1 MKRVV
6 VTGMA
11 SITSLG
17 EDAATIMQRMQAG
30 ESGIRYMPEWERYA
44 DLRTRLGGPVPHF
57 TEPAHFTRKVK
68 RGMGRVAL
76 MATIVAERA
85 LDDAQLLGHDIIGS
99 GQTGVAFGSSSGNVE
114 AIAEF
119 GAMVLEDDIKKIT
132 ATSYIRMMGHTTAVN
147 ISVYFGLKGRTLPT
161 SCACTSGSMAIGQ
174 AYEAIKYGK
183 QIVMIAGGA
192 EELSA
197 TQAAVFDV
205 LFATSCRH
213 DAPQLTSRPYDKD
226 RDGLVIGEGAGCL
239 ILEEYEHA
247 VARGATIYAEL
258 VGYGSNTDGM
268 HVTQP
273 NRATMAECM
282 RLSLADADLQADA
295 IHYINGHGTATEQGD
310 IAESQATMEVM
321 GTHIPISSLK
331 GYFGH
336 TLGACGA
343 IEAMLAITMMQQQ
356 TFIANLNLDQ
366 VDTACAPLN
375 YIQGQAQH
383 LQAAYIMSNNFAF
396 GGINTSLIF
405 RNLQTH

>member
-6 VTGMA
+6 VTGMS

-17 EDAATIMQRMQAG
+17 EDAETIMQRMQAG
-30 ESGIRYMPEWERYA
+30 ESGIRYMAEWERYA
-44 DLRTRLGGPVPHF
+44 DLRTRLGGPVLHF

-85 LDDAQLLGHDIIGS
+85 LDDAGLLGDDIIGS

-119 GAMVLEDDIKKIT
+119 GAMVLEDDVKKIT

-183 QIVMIAGGA
+183 QTVMIAGGA

-213 DAPQLTSRPYDKD
+213 DAPQKTPRPYDKD

-282 RLSLADADLQADA
+282 RLSLADAALQADA

-321 GTHIPISSLK
+321 GTNIPISSLK

-343 IEAMLAITMMQQQ
+343 IEAMLAITMMQQH

-405 RNLQTH
+405 RNVQTH

>member
-85 LDDAQLLGHDIIGS
+85 LDDAGLLGDDIIGS

-119 GAMVLEDDIKKIT
+119 GAMVLEDDVKKIT

-183 QIVMIAGGA
+183 QTVMIAGGA

-213 DAPQLTSRPYDKD
+213 DAPQKTPRPYDKD

-321 GTHIPISSLK
+321 GTNIPISSLK

-405 RNLQTH
+405 RNVQTH

>member
-6 VTGMA
+6 VTGMS

-17 EDAATIMQRMQAG
+17 EDAETIMQRMQAG
-30 ESGIRYMPEWERYA
+30 ESGIRYMAEWERYA
-44 DLRTRLGGPVPHF
+44 DLRTRLGGPVLHF

-85 LDDAQLLGHDIIGS
+85 LDDAGLLGDDIIGS

-119 GAMVLEDDIKKIT
+119 GAMVLEDDVKKIT

-183 QIVMIAGGA
+183 QTVMIAGGA

-213 DAPQLTSRPYDKD
+213 DAPQLTPRPYDKD

-321 GTHIPISSLK
+321 GTDIPISSLK

-405 RNLQTH
+405 RNVQTH

>member
-17 EDAATIMQRMQAG
+17 EDTETIMQRMLAG

-119 GAMVLEDDIKKIT
+119 GAMVLEDDVKKIT

-183 QIVMIAGGA
+183 QTVMIAGGA

-213 DAPQLTSRPYDKD
+213 DAPQKTPRPYDKD

-405 RNLQTH
+405 RNVQTH

>member
-119 GAMVLEDDIKKIT
+119 GAMVLEDDVKKIT

-183 QIVMIAGGA
+183 QTVMIAGGA

-213 DAPQLTSRPYDKD
+213 DAPQLTPRPYDKD

-282 RLSLADADLQADA
+282 RLSLADAALQADA

-321 GTHIPISSLK
+321 GTNIPISSLK

-343 IEAMLAITMMQQQ
+343 IEAMLAITMMQQH

-405 RNLQTH
+405 CNVQTH

>member
-17 EDAATIMQRMQAG
+17 EDTETIMQRMLAG

-119 GAMVLEDDIKKIT
+119 GAMVLEDDVKKIT

-183 QIVMIAGGA
+183 QTVMIAGGA

-213 DAPQLTSRPYDKD
+213 DAPQKTPRPYDKD

-375 YIQGQAQH
+375 YIQGHAQH

>member
-6 VTGMA
+6 VTGMS

-17 EDAATIMQRMQAG
+17 EDAETIMQRMQAG
-30 ESGIRYMPEWERYA
+30 ESGIRYMAEWERYA
-44 DLRTRLGGPVPHF
+44 DLRTRLGGPVLHF

-85 LDDAQLLGHDIIGS
+85 LDDAGLLGDDIIGS

-119 GAMVLEDDIKKIT
+119 GAMVLEDDVKKIT

-183 QIVMIAGGA
+183 QTVMIAGGA

-213 DAPQLTSRPYDKD
+213 DAPQLTPRPYDKD

-282 RLSLADADLQADA
+282 RLSLADAALQADA

-321 GTHIPISSLK
+321 GTNIPISSLK

-343 IEAMLAITMMQQQ
+343 IEAMLAITMMQQH

-405 RNLQTH
+405 RNVQTH

>member
-1 MKRVV
+1 MTRVV
-6 VTGMA
+6 VTGMS

-17 EDAATIMQRMQAG
+17 EDAETIMQRMQAG
-30 ESGIRYMPEWERYA
+30 ESGIRYMAEWERYA
-44 DLRTRLGGPVPHF
+44 DLRTRLGGPVLHF

-85 LDDAQLLGHDIIGS
+85 LDDAGLLGDDIIGS

-119 GAMVLEDDIKKIT
+119 GAMVLEDDVKKIT

-183 QIVMIAGGA
+183 QTVMIAGGA

-213 DAPQLTSRPYDKD
+213 DAPQLTPRPYDKD

-282 RLSLADADLQADA
+282 RLSLADAALQADA

-321 GTHIPISSLK
+321 GTNIPISSLK

-343 IEAMLAITMMQQQ
+343 IEAMLAITMMQQH

-405 RNLQTH
+405 CNVQTH

>member
-6 VTGMA
+6 VTGMS

-17 EDAATIMQRMQAG
+17 EDAETIMQRMQAG
-30 ESGIRYMPEWERYA
+30 ESGIRYMAEWERYA
-44 DLRTRLGGPVPHF
+44 DLRTRLGGPVLHF

-85 LDDAQLLGHDIIGS
+85 LDDAGLLGDDIIGS

-119 GAMVLEDDIKKIT
+119 GAMVLEDDVKKIT

-183 QIVMIAGGA
+183 QTVMIAGGA

-213 DAPQLTSRPYDKD
+213 DAPQLTPRPYDKD

-282 RLSLADADLQADA
+282 RLSLADAALQADA

-321 GTHIPISSLK
+321 GTNIPISSLK

-405 RNLQTH
+405 RNVQTH

>member
-6 VTGMA
+6 VTGMS

-17 EDAATIMQRMQAG
+17 EDTETIMQRMLAG
-30 ESGIRYMPEWERYA
+30 ESGIRYMPDWERYT
-44 DLRTRLGGPVPHF
+44 DLRTRLGGPVLHF

-85 LDDAQLLGHDIIGS
+85 LDDAGLLGNDIIGS

-119 GAMVLEDDIKKIT
+119 GAMVLDNDVKRVN

-183 QIVMIAGGA
+183 QTVMIAGGA

-213 DAPQLTSRPYDKD
+213 DAPQKTPRPYDKD

-282 RLSLADADLQADA
+282 RLSLADAALQADA

-321 GTHIPISSLK
+321 GTNIPISSLK

-405 RNLQTH
+405 RNVQTH

>member
-6 VTGMA
+6 VTGMS

-17 EDAATIMQRMQAG
+17 EDAETIMQRMQAG
-30 ESGIRYMPEWERYA
+30 ESGIRYMAEWERYA
-44 DLRTRLGGPVPHF
+44 DLRTRLGGPVLHF

-85 LDDAQLLGHDIIGS
+85 LDDAGLLGDDIIGS

-119 GAMVLEDDIKKIT
+119 GAMVLEDDVKKIT

-183 QIVMIAGGA
+183 QTVMIAGGA

-213 DAPQLTSRPYDKD
+213 DAPQLTPRPYDKD

-321 GTHIPISSLK
+321 GTNIPISSLK

-343 IEAMLAITMMQQQ
+343 IEAMLAITMMQQH

-405 RNLQTH
+405 RNVQTF

>member
-44 DLRTRLGGPVPHF
+44 DLRTRLGGPVLHF

-85 LDDAQLLGHDIIGS
+85 LDDAGLLGDDIIGS

-119 GAMVLEDDIKKIT
+119 GAMVLEDDVKKIT

-183 QIVMIAGGA
+183 QTVMIAGGA

-213 DAPQLTSRPYDKD
+213 DAPQLTPRPYDKD

-282 RLSLADADLQADA
+282 RLSLADAALQADA

-321 GTHIPISSLK
+321 GTNIPISSLK

-405 RNLQTH
+405 RNVQTH

>member
-6 VTGMA
+6 VTGMS

-17 EDAATIMQRMQAG
+17 EDAETIMQRMQAG

-44 DLRTRLGGPVPHF
+44 DLRTRLGGPVLHF
-57 TEPAHFTRKVK
+57 TEPAHFTRTVT

-85 LDDAQLLGHDIIGS
+85 LDDAGLLGDDIIGS

-119 GAMVLEDDIKKIT
+119 GAMVLEDDVKKIT

-183 QIVMIAGGA
+183 QTVMIAGGA

-213 DAPQLTSRPYDKD
+213 DAPQLTPRPYDKD

-282 RLSLADADLQADA
+282 RLSLADAALQADA

-321 GTHIPISSLK
+321 GTNIPISSLK

-405 RNLQTH
+405 RNVQTH

>member
-6 VTGMA
+6 VTGMS

-17 EDAATIMQRMQAG
+17 EDAETIMQRMQAG

-44 DLRTRLGGPVPHF
+44 DLRTRLGGPVLHF

-85 LDDAQLLGHDIIGS
+85 LDDAGLLGDDIIGS

-119 GAMVLEDDIKKIT
+119 GAMVLEDDVKKIT

-183 QIVMIAGGA
+183 QTVMIAGGA

-213 DAPQLTSRPYDKD
+213 DAPQLTPRPYDKD

-282 RLSLADADLQADA
+282 RLSLADAALQADA

-321 GTHIPISSLK
+321 GTNIPISSLK

-343 IEAMLAITMMQQQ
+343 IEAMLAITMMQQH

-405 RNLQTH
+405 CNVQTH

>member
-17 EDAATIMQRMQAG
+17 EDTETIMQRMQAG

-85 LDDAQLLGHDIIGS
+85 LDDAGLLGDDIIGS

-119 GAMVLEDDIKKIT
+119 GAMVLEDDVKKIT

-183 QIVMIAGGA
+183 QTVMIAGGA

-213 DAPQLTSRPYDKD
+213 DAPQLTPRPYDKD

-321 GTHIPISSLK
+321 GTNIPISSLK

-405 RNLQTH
+405 RNVQTH

>member
-6 VTGMA
+6 VTGMS

-17 EDAATIMQRMQAG
+17 EDTETIMQRMLAG
-30 ESGIRYMPEWERYA
+30 ESGIRYMPDWERYA
-44 DLRTRLGGPVPHF
+44 DLRTRLGGPVLHF

-85 LDDAQLLGHDIIGS
+85 LDDAGLLGNDIIGS

-119 GAMVLEDDIKKIT
+119 GAMVLDNDVKRVN

-183 QIVMIAGGA
+183 QTVMIAGGA

-213 DAPQLTSRPYDKD
+213 DEPHRTPRPYDKG
-226 RDGLVIGEGAGCL
+226 RDGLVIGEGSACL

-247 VARGATIYAEL
+247 VARGARIYAEL

-273 NRATMAECM
+273 NRDTMAGCM
-282 RLSLADADLQADA
+282 RLSLADANLQADA

-321 GTHIPISSLK
+321 GGNIPLSSLK
-331 GYFGH
+331 SYFGH

-343 IEAMLAITMMQQQ
+343 IEAMLAIKMMQTQ
-356 TFIANLNLDQ
+356 TFIANLNLEQIDPE
-366 VDTACAPLN
+366 CAPLN
-375 YIQGQAQH
+375 FIQGEAQH
-383 LQAAYIMSNNFAF
+383 FRAEYIMSNNFAF

-405 RNLQTH
+405 RNPQAS

>member
-6 VTGMA
+6 VTGMS

-17 EDAATIMQRMQAG
+17 EDSETIMQRMLAG
-30 ESGIRYMPEWERYA
+30 ESGIRYMPDWERYA
-44 DLRTRLGGPVPHF
+44 DLRTRLGGPVLHF

-85 LDDAQLLGHDIIGS
+85 LDDAGLLGNDIIGS

-119 GAMVLEDDIKKIT
+119 GAMVLDNDVKRVN

-183 QIVMIAGGA
+183 QTVMIAGGA

-213 DAPQLTSRPYDKD
+213 DEPHKTPRPYDKG
-226 RDGLVIGEGAGCL
+226 RDGLVIGEGSACL

-247 VARGATIYAEL
+247 VARGARIYAEL

-273 NRATMAECM
+273 NRDTMAGCM
-282 RLSLADADLQADA
+282 RLSLADANLQADA

>member
-6 VTGMA
+6 VTGMS

-17 EDAATIMQRMQAG
+17 EDAETIMQRMQAG
-30 ESGIRYMPEWERYA
+30 ESGIRYMAEWERYA
-44 DLRTRLGGPVPHF
+44 DLRTRLGGPVLHF

-85 LDDAQLLGHDIIGS
+85 LDDAGLLGDDIIGS

-119 GAMVLEDDIKKIT
+119 GAMVLEDDVKKIT

-183 QIVMIAGGA
+183 QTVMIAGGA

-213 DAPQLTSRPYDKD
+213 DAPQLTPRPYDKD

-282 RLSLADADLQADA
+282 RLSLADAALQADA

-321 GTHIPISSLK
+321 GTNIPISSLK

-343 IEAMLAITMMQQQ
+343 IEAMLAITMMQQH

-405 RNLQTH
+405 CNVQTH

>member
-57 TEPAHFTRKVK
+57 TEPTHFTRKVK

-119 GAMVLEDDIKKIT
+119 GAMVLEDDVKKIT

-183 QIVMIAGGA
+183 QTVMIAGGA

-213 DAPQLTSRPYDKD
+213 DAPQLTPRPYDKD

-282 RLSLADADLQADA
+282 RLSLADAALQADA

-321 GTHIPISSLK
+321 GTNIPISSLK

-343 IEAMLAITMMQQQ
+343 IEAMLAITMMQQH

-405 RNLQTH
+405 CNVQTH

>member
-1 MKRVV
+1 
-6 VTGMA
+6 
-11 SITSLG
+11 
-17 EDAATIMQRMQAG
+17 
-30 ESGIRYMPEWERYA
+30 
-44 DLRTRLGGPVPHF
+44 
-57 TEPAHFTRKVK
+57 
-68 RGMGRVAL
+68 
-76 MATIVAERA
+76 
-85 LDDAQLLGHDIIGS
+85 
-99 GQTGVAFGSSSGNVE
+99 
-114 AIAEF
+114 
-119 GAMVLEDDIKKIT
+119 
-132 ATSYIRMMGHTTAVN
+132 
-147 ISVYFGLKGRTLPT
+147 
-161 SCACTSGSMAIGQ
+161 MAIGQ

-183 QIVMIAGGA
+183 QTVMIAGGA

-213 DAPQLTSRPYDKD
+213 DAPQKTPRPYDKD

-310 IAESQATMEVM
+310 IAESCATAATL
-321 GTHIPISSLK
+321 GKKPTSSLK
-331 GYFGH
+331 SYFGH

-343 IEAMLAITMMQQQ
+343 LEAWLGIEMLRR
-356 TFIANLNLDQ
+356 
-366 VDTACAPLN
+366 
-375 YIQGQAQH
+375 G
-383 LQAAYIMSNNFAF
+383 
-396 GGINTSLIF
+396 SLC
-405 RNLQTH
+405 LHST

>member
-1 MKRVV
+1 
-6 VTGMA
+6 
-11 SITSLG
+11 
-17 EDAATIMQRMQAG
+17 
-30 ESGIRYMPEWERYA
+30 
-44 DLRTRLGGPVPHF
+44 
-57 TEPAHFTRKVK
+57 
-68 RGMGRVAL
+68 
-76 MATIVAERA
+76 
-85 LDDAQLLGHDIIGS
+85 
-99 GQTGVAFGSSSGNVE
+99 
-114 AIAEF
+114 
-119 GAMVLEDDIKKIT
+119 
-132 ATSYIRMMGHTTAVN
+132 
-147 ISVYFGLKGRTLPT
+147 
-161 SCACTSGSMAIGQ
+161 MAIGQ

-183 QIVMIAGGA
+183 QTVMIAGGA

-205 LFATSCRH
+205 FFATSCRH
-213 DAPQLTSRPYDKD
+213 DAPQLTPRPYDKD

>member
-6 VTGMA
+6 VTGMS

-17 EDAATIMQRMQAG
+17 EDAETIMQRMQAG

-44 DLRTRLGGPVPHF
+44 DLRTRLGGPVLHF

-85 LDDAQLLGHDIIGS
+85 LDDAGLLGDDIIGS

-119 GAMVLEDDIKKIT
+119 GAMVLEDDVKKIT

-183 QIVMIAGGA
+183 QTVMIAGGA

-213 DAPQLTSRPYDKD
+213 DAPQLTPRPYDKD

-282 RLSLADADLQADA
+282 RLSLADAALQADA

-321 GTHIPISSLK
+321 GTNIPISSLK

-343 IEAMLAITMMQQQ
+343 IEAMLAITMMQQH

-405 RNLQTH
+405 RNVQTH

>member
-6 VTGMA
+6 VTGMS
-11 SITSLG
+11 SITSLA
-17 EDAATIMQRMQAG
+17 EDAETIMQRMQAG
-30 ESGIRYMPEWERYA
+30 ESGIRYMAEWERYA
-44 DLRTRLGGPVPHF
+44 DLRTRLGGPVLHF

-85 LDDAQLLGHDIIGS
+85 LDDAGLLGDDIIGS

-119 GAMVLEDDIKKIT
+119 GAMVLEDDVKKIT

-183 QIVMIAGGA
+183 QTVMIAGGA

-213 DAPQLTSRPYDKD
+213 DAPQLTPRPYDKD

-282 RLSLADADLQADA
+282 RLSLADAALQADA

-321 GTHIPISSLK
+321 GTNIPISSLK

-405 RNLQTH
+405 RNVQTH

>member
-85 LDDAQLLGHDIIGS
+85 LDDAGLLGDDIIGS

-119 GAMVLEDDIKKIT
+119 GAMVLEDDVKKIT

-183 QIVMIAGGA
+183 QTVMIAGGA

-213 DAPQLTSRPYDKD
+213 DAPQLTPRPYDKD

-282 RLSLADADLQADA
+282 RLSLADAALQADA

-321 GTHIPISSLK
+321 GTNIPISSLK

-405 RNLQTH
+405 RNVQTH

>member
-6 VTGMA
+6 VTGMS

-17 EDAATIMQRMQAG
+17 EDAETIMQRMQAG

-44 DLRTRLGGPVPHF
+44 DLRTRLGGPVLHF

-85 LDDAQLLGHDIIGS
+85 LDDAGLLGDDIIGS

-119 GAMVLEDDIKKIT
+119 GAMVLEDDVKKIT

-183 QIVMIAGGA
+183 QTVMIAGGA

-213 DAPQLTSRPYDKD
+213 DAPQKTPRPYDKD

-282 RLSLADADLQADA
+282 RLSLADAALQADA

-321 GTHIPISSLK
+321 GTNIPISSLN

-405 RNLQTH
+405 CNVQTH

>member
-85 LDDAQLLGHDIIGS
+85 LDDAGLLGDDIIGS

-119 GAMVLEDDIKKIT
+119 GAMVLEDDVKKIT

-183 QIVMIAGGA
+183 QTVMIAGGA

-213 DAPQLTSRPYDKD
+213 DAPQLTPRPYDKD

-282 RLSLADADLQADA
+282 RLSLADAALQADA

-321 GTHIPISSLK
+321 GTNIPISSLK

>member
-6 VTGMA
+6 VTGMS

-17 EDAATIMQRMQAG
+17 EDAETIMQRMQAG

-44 DLRTRLGGPVPHF
+44 DLRTRLGGPVLHF

-85 LDDAQLLGHDIIGS
+85 LDDAGLLGDDIIGS

-119 GAMVLEDDIKKIT
+119 GAMVLEDDVKKIT

-183 QIVMIAGGA
+183 QTVMIAGGA

-213 DAPQLTSRPYDKD
+213 DAPQKTPRPYDKD

-321 GTHIPISSLK
+321 GTNIPISSLK

-405 RNLQTH
+405 RNVQTH